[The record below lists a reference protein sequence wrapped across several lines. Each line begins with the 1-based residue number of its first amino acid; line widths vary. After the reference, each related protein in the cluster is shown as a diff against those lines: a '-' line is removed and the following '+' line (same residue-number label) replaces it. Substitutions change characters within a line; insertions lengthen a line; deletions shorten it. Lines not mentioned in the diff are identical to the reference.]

1 MQSVMALDMSTHSTG
16 VAIFRDKRLIKY
28 TCITAAGSDLIKR
41 INIMVEGILKLYKEY
56 NVTEVI
62 AEEVLPEDVNNS
74 QKTFKALIYLQAAV
88 VMAFDKY
95 KQKVQLVY
103 VNTWRK
109 ACGIATGRNITRAK
123 AKALDIEFVA
133 QHYGISANDD
143 ICDAICIGWAYLNK
157 DLTTEKEKAKAPVKK
172 KGYSIEITEE
182 SAF

>member
-1 MQSVMALDMSTHSTG
+1 MQSIMALDMSTHSTG
-16 VAIFRDKRLIKY
+16 VAIFQDKKLIKY
-28 TCITAAGSDLIKR
+28 TCITSTNTDLCKR
-41 INIMVEGILKLYKEY
+41 IKVMVEGIIKLYKEY
-56 NVTEVI
+56 EVTEVI

-74 QKTFKALIYLQAAV
+74 QQTFKALIYLQAALV
-88 VMAFDKY
+88 LEMNKY

-109 ACGIATGRNITRAK
+109 ACGIQTGRNIHRKEAK
-123 AKALDIEFVA
+123 AKDIEFVV

-157 DLTTEKEKAKAPVKK
+157 DLTEKKTKAPVRKR
-172 KGYSIEITEE
+172 GYAIDIQEE